1 MADDKDNLEE
11 DKKAPKEKK
20 SKESVEYTSK
30 MWNRIEKSASSK
42 KRKGMK
48 KRVENKK
55 NMNEMKDNLNKKKKE
70 DKKPKEKVEKP
81 INKPKN
87 TEKEVTK
94 TAPVNPFS
102 GSSLPPQEY
111 EDRYH
116 DMEASEEGDLAPS
129 MAKGE
134 VIIGEIESDVV
145 DQGSKEDK
153 VSDKGLL
160 KTKSLDEKPLEEVKE
175 AGKESINVE
184 EEEKTASEMHQ
195 SNEKAVKSSEVKNNE
210 AAPVEEVTEVEVVS
224 KVQKESEIKGN
235 LEADVFPTA
244 ENLKGKKDE
253 KGFKTELWDIL
264 EQAGLTKKRL
274 FGCLSI
280 VLIAV
285 LAFFSFSFFN
295 GDDDKEVLVEE
306 DNMGNFLINIVTS
319 YIFGAQDSGH
329 FSTNASDTSALS
341 TAFFYGDT
349 SGDLRNEFV
358 VYLNLVSRMKNIYNT
373 DLYEYLDKFANRSQ
387 ALNNHLNELGNI
399 ISEAENT
406 VANLTTELKGMQ
418 NRYDTMINTKNL
430 HENEF
435 FKFINDLNGSRAY
448 SELQIFL
455 EYSRYSSEIKADFNA
470 KKTILNMINNVLEF
484 LKPRYEDISLNKEA
498 LIEGIHVIDVKGSD
512 IDIFIKEN

>member
-55 NMNEMKDNLNKKKKE
+55 NMNEMKDNLNKKKK
-70 DKKPKEKVEKP
+70 VEKP
-81 INKPKN
+81 TNKAENK
-87 TEKEVTK
+87 EKEVTK

-116 DMEASEEGDLAPS
+116 DMEASEEGDLPPS
-129 MAKGE
+129 MDKGE

-145 DQGSKEDK
+145 DQGTKEDK
-153 VSDKGLL
+153 VSDKGIL
-160 KTKSLDEKPLEEVKE
+160 KTKALDEKPLEEVKE
-175 AGKESINVE
+175 AGKESTNVE

-295 GDDDKEVLVEE
+295 GDDDKKVVVEE

-373 DLYEYLDKFANRSQ
+373 DLDRKS
-387 ALNNHLNELGNI
+387 
-399 ISEAENT
+399 
-406 VANLTTELKGMQ
+406 V
-418 NRYDTMINTKNL
+418 
-430 HENEF
+430 
-435 FKFINDLNGSRAY
+435 
-448 SELQIFL
+448 
-455 EYSRYSSEIKADFNA
+455 
-470 KKTILNMINNVLEF
+470 V
-484 LKPRYEDISLNKEA
+484 
-498 LIEGIHVIDVKGSD
+498 
-512 IDIFIKEN
+512 